1 MWRMRTVELIWASFS
16 ASCAFSALR
25 ARSSRTTASVCNDF
39 CTTAKLKETRPTAS
53 TVRQITKTTK
63 TRVRR
68 ARRAAQR
75 ARLTRVFVVFVI
87 CLTVLAVGRVSLSF
101 AVVQKSLQTE
111 AVVREERALSA
122 ENAQLAEKLA
132 QMSSTVRIRHIAETQ
147 LGLVDADHVQYL
159 RVTKGARLAKVAQR
173 P

>member
-1 MWRMRTVELIWASFS
+1 MAAVAQ
-16 ASCAFSALR
+16 A
-25 ARSSRTTASVCNDF
+25 
-39 CTTAKLKETRPTAS
+39 
-53 TVRQITKTTK
+53 
-63 TRVRR
+63 RR
-68 ARRAAQR
+68 AAAAPRRQEQPERVPARPAARRAPQARRRAAQR

-111 AVVREERALSA
+111 TVVREERALSA